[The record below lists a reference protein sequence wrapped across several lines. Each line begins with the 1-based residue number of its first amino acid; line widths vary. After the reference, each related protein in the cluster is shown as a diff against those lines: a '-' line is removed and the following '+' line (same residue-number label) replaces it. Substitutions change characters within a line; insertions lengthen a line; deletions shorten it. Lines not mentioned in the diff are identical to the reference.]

1 VRVRLAVGTIRTVL
15 RAGPGIALQ
24 GIKARLGNIRSVEP
38 ILGAMRTIALG
49 SWQAALHR
57 QAGVRLYS
65 QRLAALLPL
74 LTSHLGSPKA
84 RSRRGSTQESETVEV
99 LVIGSERGLCGA
111 FNSSLIQYV
120 GSVLAQ
126 YASEGRKVRLAAL
139 GARAQRGLE
148 REGQDLVWSRSL
160 PMTTL
165 PSTELANELTLL
177 WLRAYEER
185 DLDAVD
191 VIYNAYRSSSVVEPV
206 TARLIPPP
214 LPAQGAAQGA
224 AQDRT
229 AASWPPPYIDTDPV
243 DLYTR
248 LIRLWTTTEAYRIL
262 LDSAAA
268 EHSARY
274 QLMEGATQN
283 AQHLVSE
290 LTLALQAARQ
300 QAITAE
306 MQDLAVGAGLL
317 GPQQ

>member
-1 VRVRLAVGTIRTVL
+1 MAD
-15 RAGPGIALQ
+15 Q
-24 GIKARLGNIRSVEP
+24 EGIKARLGNIRSVEP

-84 RSRRGSTQESETVEV
+84 RSRRGSTQESKTVEI

-111 FNSSLIQYV
+111 FNSSLIQYA

-126 YASEGRKVRLAAL
+126 YASDGREVRLAAL

-148 REGQDLVWSRSL
+148 REGQVLAWSRSL

-191 VIYNAYRSSSVVEPV
+191 VIG
-206 TARLIPPP
+206 I
-214 LPAQGAAQGA
+214 
-224 AQDRT
+224 
-229 AASWPPPYIDTDPV
+229 IDHV
-243 DLYTR
+243 YC
-248 LIRLWTTTEAYRIL
+248 
-262 LDSAAA
+262 
-268 EHSARY
+268 
-274 QLMEGATQN
+274 
-283 AQHLVSE
+283 V
-290 LTLALQAARQ
+290 
-300 QAITAE
+300 
-306 MQDLAVGAGLL
+306 
-317 GPQQ
+317 

>member
-1 VRVRLAVGTIRTVL
+1 VAD
-15 RAGPGIALQ
+15 Q
-24 GIKARLGNIRSVEP
+24 EGIKARLGNIRSVEP

-74 LTSHLGSPKA
+74 VTSHLGSPRT
-84 RSRRGSTQESETVEV
+84 RSRRAATQESQTVEV

-120 GSVLAQ
+120 SSVLAR
-126 YASEGRKVRLAAL
+126 YASDGLDVRLAAL
-139 GARAQRGLE
+139 GSRVTRGLE
-148 REGQDLVWSRSL
+148 REGRVLVWSRSL

-177 WLRAYEER
+177 WLHAYEKRE
-185 DLDAVD
+185 LDAVD
-191 VIYNAYRSSSVVEPV
+191 VIYNFYRSSTVYEPF
-206 TARLIPPP
+206 TARLLPPP
-214 LPAQGAAQGA
+214 LPVQGAT
-224 AQDRT
+224 QDR
-229 AASWPPPYIDTDPV
+229 AEASWPPPYIDTDPV

-248 LIRLWTTTEAYRIL
+248 LIRLWTATELYRIL

-283 AQHLVSE
+283 AHRLVSE

-306 MQDLAVGAGLL
+306 MQDLAAGAGLL

>member
-1 VRVRLAVGTIRTVL
+1 MADQER
-15 RAGPGIALQ
+15 
-24 GIKARLGNIRSVEP
+24 IKARLGNIRSVEP

-49 SWQAALHR
+49 SWQAALRR

-84 RSRRGSTQESETVEV
+84 RSRHSSTKESETVEV

-120 GSVLAQ
+120 GPVLAQ
-126 YASEGRKVRLAAL
+126 YASDGLDVRLAVF
-139 GARAQRGLE
+139 GSRAKRSLE
-148 REGQDLVWSRSL
+148 REGQSLVWSRSL
-160 PMTTL
+160 PMTAL
-165 PSTELANELTLL
+165 PSIELANELTLL
-177 WLRAYEER
+177 WLRAYEEHE
-185 DLDAVD
+185 LDAVD
-191 VIYNAYRSSSVVEPV
+191 VIYNAYRRSTVYEPITV
-206 TARLIPPP
+206 RLIPPP
-214 LPAQGAAQGA
+214 LPAHGAAHDGVVV
-224 AQDRT
+224 
-229 AASWPPPYIDTDPV
+229 SWPPPYIDTDPV

-262 LDSAAA
+262 LNSAAA

-283 AQHLVSE
+283 AHRLVSE
-290 LTLALQAARQ
+290 LTLVLQAARQ

-317 GPQQ
+317 GSQQQ